1 MSRFGNLEFDS
12 PEGEHSENE
21 HGVKD
26 ESAYF
31 MEAEQAFERGEF
43 EPALRRYA
51 KVLEYNPKN
60 SQAWAGQVR
69 MLIELGEFQ
78 EAKVWADKA
87 LERFPRD
94 AELLAAKAV
103 ALARA
108 GDLQGA
114 LAFSDAAVEEQ
125 GDTPYLWLARGDV
138 LSARKEKRA
147 DYCFEKA
154 ALLAPR
160 DWVVQ
165 WLASRI
171 HYYYEKFAVA
181 LKFAQQA
188 LGLDSTQPAVWLQI
202 GRCQEAL
209 GMTALAQTS
218 YRQALDLNPQFR
230 QADLALLGLR
240 QPGLIDRVRGVW
252 HRLFFK

>member
-1 MSRFGNLEFDS
+1 MSRFGNLEFDD
-12 PEGEHSENE
+12 PQGGHLDA
-21 HGVKD
+21 GDGLKD

-31 MEAEQAFERGEF
+31 REAQHAFERGEF

-51 KVLEYNPKN
+51 KTLEYNPQN
-60 SQAWAGQVR
+60 SRAWAGQVR
-69 MLIELGEFQ
+69 MLIELGEVE
-78 EAKVWADKA
+78 EAKLWAGKA

-108 GDLQGA
+108 GDTQGA

-125 GDTPYLWLARGDV
+125 GDTPYVWLARGDV
-138 LSARKEKRA
+138 LFARKEKRA

-160 DWVVQ
+160 DWAVQ

-181 LKFAQQA
+181 LKLAQQA
-188 LGLDSTQPAVWLQI
+188 LGLDATQPAVWLQI

-209 GMTALAQTS
+209 GMIPLAQTS
-218 YRQALDLNPQFR
+218 YRQALELNPQCR
-230 QADLALLGLR
+230 QADHALLGLR
-240 QPGLIDRVRGVW
+240 QPGFAGRLRGFW